1 MTVGPGRIDVHFH
14 IIPQFFRE
22 AAAAAGRRPAISS
35 GLPLWEPEM
44 ALGLM
49 ERAGIA
55 TAITS
60 ISAPGVH
67 FGEDLPAQHLA
78 RQCNEFAADLAREWP
93 GRFGGFAVLPLPHID
108 HSLDEARYALDTLHL
123 DGVVL
128 FANCQGRYLGDPLF
142 DPLLDE
148 LNRRDCVVFV
158 HPAPHPAAASI
169 GVDLP
174 EFVEEYVFDT
184 TRAATN
190 MIFAGTLSRFPN
202 IRFILAHAG
211 GTLPY
216 IAWRIAHSPQIDP
229 KRFGDV
235 APGTVLA
242 LVRRFWFDTALSPSA
257 QAFAGV
263 RNVTDDSHLLFGSDW
278 PYAPEPLTHA
288 TISAI
293 ASEASVDEETKNAIA
308 RDNAVALF
316 PRFADRSRL
325 SAGASA

>member
-1 MTVGPGRIDVHFH
+1 
-14 IIPQFFRE
+14 
-22 AAAAAGRRPAISS
+22 
-35 GLPLWEPEM
+35 M
-44 ALGLM
+44 ALSLM

-67 FGEDLPAQHLA
+67 FGDDIAAQRLA
-78 RQCNEFAADLAREWP
+78 RQCNEYSANLAREWP

-108 HSLDEARYALDTLHL
+108 HSLDEVRYALDTLHL

-128 FANCQGRYLGDPLF
+128 FANCEGRYLGDSHF

-148 LNRRDCVVFV
+148 LNRRNCIVFI
-158 HPAPHPAAASI
+158 HPAPHPAAASM

-235 APGTVLA
+235 EPASVLS

-257 QAFAGV
+257 QSFAGV
-263 RNVTDDSHLLFGSDW
+263 RNVTNDSHILFGSDW

-288 TISAI
+288 TIAAI
-293 ASEASVDEETKNAIA
+293 VSERTIDDKLKSAIA
-308 RDNAVALF
+308 RDNALELF
-316 PRFADRSRL
+316 PRFAKGV
-325 SAGASA
+325 AG